1 MLKRILKRSKE
12 QDRLDDNV
20 EVARK
25 RFQTFYNESSQV
37 IELYDSWGM
46 LREVDA
52 SGSIDECYE
61 LVLKAL
67 KLN

>member
-1 MLKRILKRSKE
+1 M
-12 QDRLDDNV
+12 
-20 EVARK
+20 ARK